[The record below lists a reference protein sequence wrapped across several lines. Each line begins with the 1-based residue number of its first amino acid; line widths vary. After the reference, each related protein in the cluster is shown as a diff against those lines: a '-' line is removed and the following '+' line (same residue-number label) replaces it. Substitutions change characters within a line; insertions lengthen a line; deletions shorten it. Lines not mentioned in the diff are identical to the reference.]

1 MHIEIREALCISL
14 ILKRLQRDFNEGPVS
29 PAMNQS
35 PSKEI
40 PARRSVC
47 VFCASSYG
55 ADPAFL
61 EAAKALGQTVAERG
75 WQLVYG
81 GAHVGLMGAMADA
94 ALAAGGSVTGVIP
107 RALVEREI
115 AHRGLTQLIA
125 VGTMHERKAE
135 MARRADAFLVLPG
148 GLGTLDEMCEMLT
161 WGLLG
166 IHEKPVVLINIAGYW
181 DAFLN
186 MLDAAV
192 TAGFLR
198 STHRALSLAE
208 PDANAACDMVARLWS
223 R

>member
-1 MHIEIREALCISL
+1 
-14 ILKRLQRDFNEGPVS
+14 
-29 PAMNQS
+29 MNPS
-35 PSKEI
+35 PSNEI

-47 VFCASSYG
+47 VFCASSDG
-55 ADPAFL
+55 AQPVFL
-61 EAAKALGQTVAERG
+61 EAARALGQTIAERG

-94 ALAAGGSVTGVIP
+94 ALGAGGSVTGVIP

-115 AHRGLTQLIA
+115 AFRGLTELIET
-125 VGTMHERKAE
+125 GSMHERKAE

-161 WGLLG
+161 WSLLG
-166 IHEKPVVLINIAGYW
+166 IHQKPIVLVNIAGYW
-181 DAFLN
+181 DAFLG

-198 STHRALSLAE
+198 SAHRTLSLVA
-208 PDANAACDMVARLWS
+208 PDANTACDMVARLWS

>member
-1 MHIEIREALCISL
+1 MY
-14 ILKRLQRDFNEGPVS
+14 P
-29 PAMNQS
+29 S
-35 PSKEI
+35 PSNEI

-47 VFCASSYG
+47 VFCASSDG
-55 ADPAFL
+55 TQPVFL
-61 EAAKALGQTVAERG
+61 EAARALGQTIAERG

-115 AHRGLTQLIA
+115 AFRGLTELIET
-125 VGTMHERKAE
+125 GSMHERKAE

-161 WGLLG
+161 WSLLG
-166 IHEKPVVLINIAGYW
+166 IHQKPIVLINTAGYW
-181 DAFLN
+181 DAFLG

-192 TAGFLR
+192 AAGFLR
-198 STHRALSLAE
+198 STHRTLSLVA
-208 PDANAACDMVARLWS
+208 PDVKTACDMVARLWS

>member
-1 MHIEIREALCISL
+1 MNPAQQKVTSA
-14 ILKRLQRDFNEGPVS
+14 QRN
-29 PAMNQS
+29 
-35 PSKEI
+35 
-40 PARRSVC
+40 VC
-47 VFCASSYG
+47 VFCASSNG
-55 ADPAFL
+55 VNPIFL
-61 EAAKALGQTVAERG
+61 EVATALGHTVAERG

-115 AHRGLTQLIA
+115 AHRGLTELIET
-125 VGTMHERKAE
+125 GSMHERKAE

-161 WGLLG
+161 WSLLG
-166 IHEKPVVLINIAGYW
+166 IHQKPIVLINTAGYW
-181 DAFLN
+181 DAFLGI
-186 MLDAAV
+186 LDAAV

-198 STHRALSLAE
+198 STHRALSLVA

>member
-1 MHIEIREALCISL
+1 
-14 ILKRLQRDFNEGPVS
+14 
-29 PAMNQS
+29 MNPS
-35 PSKEI
+35 PSNEI

-47 VFCASSYG
+47 VFCASSDG
-55 ADPAFL
+55 VDPIFL
-61 EAAKALGQTVAERG
+61 EAARALGQTIAKRG

-94 ALAAGGSVTGVIP
+94 AMAAGGSVTGVIP

-115 AHRGLTQLIA
+115 AFRGLTELIET
-125 VGTMHERKAE
+125 GSMHERKAE

-161 WGLLG
+161 WSLLG
-166 IHEKPVVLINIAGYW
+166 IHQKPIVLVNTGGYW
-181 DAFLN
+181 DAFLG

-192 TAGFLR
+192 NAGFLR
-198 STHRALSLAE
+198 SAHRTLPLVA
-208 PDANAACDMVARLWS
+208 PDANTACDMVARLWS